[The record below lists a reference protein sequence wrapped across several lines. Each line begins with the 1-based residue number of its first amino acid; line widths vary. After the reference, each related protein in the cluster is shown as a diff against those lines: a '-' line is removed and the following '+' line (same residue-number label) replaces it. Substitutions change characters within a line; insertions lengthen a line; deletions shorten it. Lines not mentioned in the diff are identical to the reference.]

1 MVSKKKIC
9 SICLE
14 SVTKY
19 ADLNLNCQCKY
30 YVHYSCYNKWWKIN
44 KSCIICHEIAF
55 KPSKPNSSNKTLRH
69 RNKKK
74 YWKEK
79 INNSNIQIYDNERIN
94 ETNEI
99 TFIVKLYTMFIFK
112 ILMYCFMYLFIVA
125 IFKKIF

>member
-1 MVSKKKIC
+1 MVLKKKIC

-14 SVTKY
+14 SVRKH

-55 KPSKPNSSNKTLRH
+55 KPNSSNKTLRN

-79 INNSNIQIYDNERIN
+79 INNSNIQIYDNQIIS

-112 ILMYCFMYLFIVA
+112 ILMYCFMYLYLVSIL
-125 IFKKIF
+125 KKIF

>member
-1 MVSKKKIC
+1 MVTKKKVC

-14 SVTKY
+14 SVKKY
-19 ADLNLNCQCKY
+19 ADLNLNCECKY
-30 YVHYSCYNKWWKIN
+30 YVHYSCYYKWWKVN
-44 KSCIICHEIAF
+44 KSCIICHETAF
-55 KPSKPNSSNKTLRH
+55 KPNRPKLSNKTLRN

-74 YWKEK
+74 YWKRK
-79 INNSNIQIYDNERIN
+79 INNSNIQRYDNERIS

-112 ILMYCFMYLFIVA
+112 ILMYCFMYLFIVY